1 MQMNRFF
8 TIIGAC
14 VMTVAAMAMRTSTE
28 MGVFSGTV
36 TIDGIAYTNENIY
49 LFPGTESNTVTCV
62 AGDIVRVNVPLSAI
76 SLSAQPTNK
85 NYAFTNGGFEGNWS
99 GNEPQGWHSFVS
111 ATGSMASFVNGS
123 TGQFTQSTDTRPG
136 SAGTH
141 SARIQSKYTFGVKAN
156 GNCTN
161 GRINAGS
168 MTATEASANYN
179 FSDPSS
185 TGYNTPFAGTPDSL
199 VFWAKYIPA
208 DQKPSNSSNKARAHA
223 VITTNARYQDPEA
236 TNYDAVKVAEATL
249 NYSANSSMGW
259 QRLAVPFVYSSVSP
273 QNAAYV
279 LITFTTNA
287 TQGGGTTSSS
297 KVDDIYLDDVEMIYN
312 YALKSAKLNGQ
323 TLSFT
328 NGKATVELPF
338 SENYEWNVSTNG
350 KGAKVFVGYD
360 AQTYKACLYIAAN
373 NYAQGKKYS
382 VYTVQMT
389 EPDPIIPEKP
399 TTYYSY
405 SASTCA
411 NMPYSDELFTGLTE
425 AGEYTQTLTN
435 TQGGDSIVT
444 LTLTILPTYLVE
456 TEIYLTEGD
465 TTWRGRTFS
474 GLTPSDEPYVYYDS
488 LLTVSQCDSVYMLRL
503 YVTTTPRTYGAYTAH
518 VCDGDSVEF
527 EGVYYASAFEGE
539 ILLAQKNM
547 YGGDSVVLLTVE
559 VVPNYTIEEYMT
571 ITQGTQKYWEDI
583 PLKSL
588 APGTMT
594 LRVNYYSI
602 DDCDSIRIL
611 HLTVLSTSAP
621 QEGADTVSY
630 ADVYGRYDGDLTIG
644 GERQGNHSIFLIPGA
659 KDSTVTFVLPDFSY
673 NGGRLGHIVL
683 PNIPMN
689 TFGQLLLEGR
699 TLYLD
704 TIHERATITMLNG
717 WKESGVTYYSIV
729 SPSQAQVVLFIEAP
743 SLPEGI
749 LVLFQGKAVK
759 EENYALVNGGFEGNW
774 TNSEPYG
781 WHSFGTATGDMADF
795 VKANTHQFVPSMQVR
810 PGSDGT
816 QSAIITSNI
825 VLGVKANGNCTNG
838 QINAGS
844 TTATDEARNYN
855 FSDPSNPGF
864 NTPFH
869 GRPDTMVFWA
879 KYMPAD
885 HDVTNI
891 VNKARLNAVIT
902 TDARYQDPEEADT
915 YSQVKI
921 GAATMNY
928 SATADM
934 GWQRIAVPFTYYAK
948 TKDQRPAYIL
958 TTFTTNSQPGGGSSY
973 STGDNLHKRNV
984 LDTVYLDD
992 AQVVYNKA
1000 LNKLYIGTE
1009 AVTFEDHI
1017 AHVPGLYCDDCD
1029 SYKALSS
1036 GVSAKTFIGFDEA
1049 HRCVYVYVIADD
1061 YTQTKA
1067 YNIYRIEFEDS
1078 MTDDLKP
1085 IDQTERIENT
1095 PVQQT
1100 LYRKIL
1106 HNGQLLIMRDGQEV
1120 FDILGRKIN

>member
-1 MQMNRFF
+1 
-8 TIIGAC
+8 
-14 VMTVAAMAMRTSTE
+14 MTVAAMAMRTSTE
-28 MGVFSGTV
+28 MGVYSGTV

-350 KGAKVFVGYD
+350 KGANVFIGYD
-360 AQTYKACLYIAAN
+360 AQTYRAYLYIAAN

-444 LTLTILPTYLVE
+444 LTLVVHPTYLYE
-456 TEIYLTEGD
+456 EAMYINDED
-465 TTWRGRTFS
+465 TTWRGRTIS
-474 GLTPSDEPYVYYDS
+474 GFEPADEPYLFYDS
-488 LLTVSQCDSVYMLRL
+488 LLTLALCDSVYMLRL
-503 YVTTTPRTYGAYTAH
+503 YVSETPRTYGVYMAH
-518 VCDGDSVEF
+518 VCEGDSIAF
-527 EGVYYASAFEGE
+527 EGVWYSEAFDGD
-539 ILLAQKNM
+539 ILLEQKNI
-547 YGGDSVVLLTVE
+547 YGGDSVVKLTVT
-559 VVPNYTIEEYMT
+559 VVPNYTIDEYMT
-571 ITQGTQKYWEDI
+571 ITQGTQKYWENI
-583 PLKSL
+583 PLSTL
-588 APGTMT
+588 APGAME

-602 DDCDSIRIL
+602 DDCDSTRIL
-611 HLTVLSTSAP
+611 HLTVLATSAP
-621 QEGADTVSY
+621 LPGADTVVY
-630 ADVYGRYDGDLTIG
+630 TDVYGRYDGDLTIG
-644 GERQGNHSIFLIPGA
+644 GERQGNHSIFLLPGA
-659 KDSTVTFVLPDFSY
+659 KDSTVTFVLPDFTY
-673 NGGRLGHIVL
+673 NGGKLGHIVL

-689 TFGQLLLEGR
+689 AFGQLLLEGR
-699 TLYLD
+699 ELYLD
-704 TIHERATITMLNG
+704 TISERATITMLNG

-729 SPSQAQVVLFIEAP
+729 SSSQAQVVLYIEAP

-749 LVLFQGKAVK
+749 LVLFQGKAVRDK
-759 EENYALVNGGFEGNW
+759 NYALVNGAFEGEWAN
-774 TNSEPYG
+774 NEPAG
-781 WHSFGTATGDMADF
+781 WHSFGSSTGIMADF
-795 VKANTHQFVPSMQVR
+795 VRANTKQFVLSNQTR
-810 PGSDGT
+810 PGSAGT
-816 QSAIITSNI
+816 QSAVISATTLLN
-825 VLGVKANGNCTNG
+825 VTANGNCTNG

-844 TTATDEARNYN
+844 STASDVSKNFN
-855 FSDPSNPGF
+855 FSDPENAAF

-869 GRPDTMVFWA
+869 GRPDSLVFWA
-879 KYMPAD
+879 KYNGAD
-885 HDVTNI
+885 
-891 VNKARLNAVIT
+891 KARVNTIIT
-902 TDARYQDPEEADT
+902 TDARFQDPEEADT
-915 YSQVKI
+915 YGDIKI
-921 GAATMNY
+921 GAATLNY
-928 SATADM
+928 SAADDK
-934 GWQRIAVPFTYYAK
+934 GWQRLAVPFTYYSK
-948 TKDQRPAYIL
+948 TKNKQPAFIL
-958 TTFTTNSQPGGGSSY
+958 TTFTTNWKQGGGAVADS
-973 STGDNLHKRNV
+973 V
-984 LDTVYLDD
+984 FLDD
-992 AQVVYNKA
+992 AQVVYNKS
-1000 LNKLYIGTE
+1000 LKTLHVGTE
-1009 AVTFEDHI
+1009 LLTFEEHI
-1017 AHVPGLYCDDCD
+1017 AHVRGNYCDDCD
-1029 SYKALSS
+1029 SYTAV
-1036 GVSAKTFIGFDEA
+1036 GDGISAMTFIGFDEA

-1061 YTQTKA
+1061 YTGNHA
-1067 YNIYRIEFEDS
+1067 YNIYRVEFEDS
-1078 MTDDLKP
+1078 KTDDLKP
-1085 IDQTERIENT
+1085 IDQTERIQST
-1095 PVQQT
+1095 PVSQT
-1100 LYRKIL
+1100 AYRKIL
-1106 HNGQLLIMRDGQEV
+1106 RNGLLLIIRDGQEV
-1120 FDILGRKIN
+1120 YDILGRKIK